1 MALNKVTY
9 VDGATVVYADNLN
22 AIQDAIIE
30 LENGGGGGGTTN
42 YNALSNKPQIGGV
55 TLEGN
60 KTLAQ
65 IGAGTYSKPSGGIPK
80 SDLASAVQT
89 SLGKADT
96 ALQAANIDQSLSD
109 QSSNPVANWVLEGA
123 ISHLYSDK
131 LDKSQGVAHAGEF
144 CVVGSDGNITTV
156 AMSAWQGGSY

>member
-1 MALNKVTY
+1 MALDKVTY

-22 AIQDAIIE
+22 AIQDAIIA

-65 IGAGTYSKPSGGIPK
+65 IGAGTYSKPSGGIPQ

-96 ALQAANIDQSLSD
+96 ALQDADLDPVWDEIAN
-109 QSSNPVANWVLEGA
+109 
-123 ISHLYSDK
+123 K
-131 LDKSQGVAHAGEF
+131 LDISQGVAHAGEF
-144 CVVGSDGNITTV
+144 CVVGSDGNITTM
-156 AMSAWQGGSY
+156 ALSTWQGGSY

>member
-30 LENGGGGGGTTN
+30 LENGGGGGGGTTN

-96 ALQAANIDQSLSD
+96 ALQSAPVTSVNGQTGVVSLTIPATASDVGAVAAN
-109 QSSNPVANWVLEGA
+109 
-123 ISHLYSDK
+123 
-131 LDKSQGVAHAGEF
+131 QGVANAGKF
-144 CVVGSDGNITTV
+144 LIVANDGTVTPITV
-156 AMSAWQGGSY
+156 PSAQGVNF